1 MPRRPAVSALPL
13 LALLVGAA
21 AEEDSAYFADWGVI
35 GGRPQEPTCVDIPE
49 NMPLCSGIDYNKM
62 RLPNLLEHDT
72 LKEAQQQAGYWVP
85 LLNLRCH
92 PNTQLFLCSLF
103 TPVCLESPIPPCRSL
118 CEAVRQGCESR
129 MQTYS
134 FPWPDMLNCDKFPL
148 DNDMCITVQHTGAP
162 GPGECYAAPR
172 GVPWPRLP
180 RVQLGPGPGT
190 LPGGAGLGQGGAR
203 HPYPLP
209 FPPSPRLPAPCPHT
223 LGAGKQVRPGVDTN
237 NYCARPGCDGDA
249 CCCR

>member
-13 LALLVGAA
+13 LVLLVGAA

-35 GGRPQEPTCVDIPE
+35 GGRPQEPTCVDIPQD
-49 NMPLCSGIDYNKM
+49 MPLCSGIDYNKM

-148 DNDMCITVQHTGAP
+148 DNDMCITEQHTGAP
-162 GPGECYAAPR
+162 GPGECCAAP
-172 GVPWPRLP
+172 
-180 RVQLGPGPGT
+180 GPCPGT
-190 LPGGAGLGQGGAR
+190 LPGGADAGQGEAR
-203 HPYPLP
+203 HLYSFPLF
-209 FPPSPRLPAPCPHT
+209 FPPFSPTHPAPAVHT
-223 LGAGKQVRPGVDTN
+223 PGAAKQVRPGVDNN
-237 NYCARPGCDGDA
+237 NYYARAGGDGGD
-249 CCCR
+249 CCCC